1 MFLRRKRD
9 QRAAPPE
16 LDLVAL
22 LEPYSVARE
31 LQAVGTAGAGAAQES
46 ETEIHTDTRP

>member
-9 QRAAPPE
+9 QRAAVPA

-31 LQAVGTAGAGAAQES
+31 LQPVGTAGAGAAQET
-46 ETEIHTDTRP
+46 ETDNDGRG

>member
-9 QRAAPPE
+9 QRAAPPD

-22 LEPYSVARE
+22 LEPYKVARE
-31 LQAVGTAGAGAAQES
+31 LQPVGAAAGATQEN
-46 ETEIHTDTRP
+46 ETHTDTRP

>member
-9 QRAAPPE
+9 HRTAPPD

-31 LQAVGTAGAGAAQES
+31 LQAVGTLGAGVAQEA
-46 ETEIHTDTRP
+46 ETDTDARG

>member
-9 QRAAPPE
+9 QRAAPPD

-31 LQAVGTAGAGAAQES
+31 LQAVGTAGAGASQ
-46 ETEIHTDTRP
+46 ETESDADGRP

>member
-9 QRAAPPE
+9 QRVTPE
-16 LDLVAL
+16 DLDLVAL

-31 LQAVGTAGAGAAQES
+31 LQAVGTTGAGPS
-46 ETEIHTDTRP
+46 HDTDSDTDTRS

>member
-9 QRAAPPE
+9 QRAAPPD

-22 LEPYSVARE
+22 LEPYKVARE
-31 LQAVGTAGAGAAQES
+31 LQPVGAAGATQEK
-46 ETEIHTDTRP
+46 ETHTDTRP

>member
-9 QRAAPPE
+9 QRNAPPD

-31 LQAVGTAGAGAAQES
+31 LQVVGSVGAGASQES
-46 ETEIHTDTRP
+46 ETDTDSRS

>member
-9 QRAAPPE
+9 QRTAPPD

-31 LQAVGTAGAGAAQES
+31 LQVVGSVGAGASQES
-46 ETEIHTDTRP
+46 ETDTDSRA